1 MLLPQPRKLLVSNF
15 PGSHRGGP
23 DDVAL
28 LELALEYRATQLA
41 PMLGCSRATVPSRL
55 AAARQR
61 LRAVA

>member
-1 MLLPQPRKLLVSNF
+1 MLLPEPRKLLVSNF

-41 PMLGCSRATVPSRL
+41 PVLGCQP
-55 AAARQR
+55 
-61 LRAVA
+61 